1 MDPASHYGNLSVG
14 EPDPLL
20 ASLEQRV
27 QRLEEAVAALQE
39 TKAAEVP
46 QVKAGSPP
54 VENVSS
60 EPPRHVDP
68 VITSALSRTPWLLA
82 DIIGEARTMVR
93 MFFDIH
99 YRMAWYTRI
108 AVVVIVVL
116 ILVSNWWLGWL
127 PFLGF
132 FLVKLW
138 DLVLAFLA
146 YKILSREAQR
156 YREWRG
162 IP

>member
-1 MDPASHYGNLSVG
+1 MDPAVNFGNLSVG

-39 TKAAEVP
+39 SKPVEVP

-54 VENVSS
+54 LEDRPP
-60 EPPRHVDP
+60 PPRPDP
-68 VITSALSRTPWLLA
+68 PISAAPVRPAWLLV
-82 DIIGEARTMVR
+82 DIINEARCMVR

-108 AVVVIVVL
+108 AVVLVL
-116 ILVSNWWLGWL
+116 VMILVSHLWLGWV
-127 PFLGF
+127 PFLGY
-132 FLVKLW
+132 FLEKLW

-146 YKILSREAQR
+146 YKILSREARR

-162 IP
+162 GT